1 MAYTAIYANGST
13 FNMVK
18 KFVIDSFNE
27 IYDIDTSQL
36 SPGSTTFDISSNKTY
51 MLNNKKQW
59 IQVQVGTGGSGDVQ
73 SDWNQNDET
82 AADYIKNRPFYTGD
96 TVETVFV
103 EESTITFAENNGLYI
118 AQFPST
124 FRATVGDTYKVS
136 WDGAS
141 YECTCVLIKNLP
153 AIGNPSIMSVGSD
166 TGEPFLIGVDNGKRI
181 AIVTADTSA
190 SHTVSISGF
199 VQEIVKID
207 EKYLPDNLA
216 IKSDV
221 ETAQTTANAAQSTA
235 EKAQFIANTAQS
247 TAENAQ
253 SIANTAK
260 STANTAKSTAEN
272 AQSITNA
279 AQSTANT
286 AKSTAENAQS
296 IAENAQSIAENAQ
309 SIANTAKSTANTAKT
324 AAENAQS
331 TANTAKTEVAKAL
344 TVSSS
349 GSITAPVNIM
359 NTGTYQ
365 VLNITS
371 KDQRHSAQFG
381 VTKSIGLQIRVG
393 RDGGMQADI
402 SNPSTLEFSANG
414 GSCMRLKGIDE
425 LIMNS
430 STTDSTKKFKITVDD
445 SGTLTAT
452 EVT

>member
-166 TGEPFLIGVDNGKRI
+166 TGEPFLIGVENGQGI

-260 STANTAKSTAEN
+260 STANTAKSTA
-272 AQSITNA
+272 
-279 AQSTANT
+279 NT

-296 IAENAQSIAENAQ
+296 IANAAQSTANTAESTAENAQ

>member
-153 AIGNPSIMSVGSD
+153 AIGNPSIMSAGSD
-166 TGEPFLIGVDNGKRI
+166 TGEPFLIGVENGQGI

-260 STANTAKSTAEN
+260 STANTAKSTA
-272 AQSITNA
+272 
-279 AQSTANT
+279 NT

-296 IAENAQSIAENAQ
+296 IANAAQSTANTAESTAENAQ